1 MNADQRKRI
10 NEAIVLIREGLNE
23 FNAVAEEEDE
33 KVSNLPDNLA
43 SKAEEYEEKANMLRN
58 AYESIED
65 ELSTVE
71 SEL

>member
-1 MNADQRKRI
+1 MNADQRKRV
-10 NEAIVLIREGLNE
+10 NDAITLIREAISVFEDIAG
-23 FNAVAEEEDE
+23 EEDE

-43 SKAEEYEEKANMLRN
+43 SKAEEYEEKAELLRN